1 MQRSLKNVWQSEDMH
16 TINMTVFQGRRHML
30 TIIYALFRF
39 VSSLIALLLTIVL
52 IFVTAFTYN
61 SAASILSLFINLADI
76 EISVQ
81 SLSVL
86 SAVLVFLIGISL
98 LILIFG
104 SIAWKIKVERHLADI
119 RIQNSRILRLLESDS
134 RSSD

>member
-1 MQRSLKNVWQSEDMH
+1 
-16 TINMTVFQGRRHML
+16 ML

-61 SAASILSLFINLADI
+61 NAASILSLFINLADI

-134 RSSD
+134 RSYD